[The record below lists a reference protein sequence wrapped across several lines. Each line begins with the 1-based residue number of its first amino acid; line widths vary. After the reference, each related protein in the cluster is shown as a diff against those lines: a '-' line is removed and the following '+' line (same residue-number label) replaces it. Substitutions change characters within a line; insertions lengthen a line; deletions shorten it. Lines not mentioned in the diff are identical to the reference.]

1 MDDIIAK
8 YWAPIWALVSTAITL
23 IMILLGKTYAKKE
36 VVEEMQ
42 RKMDHLNGRMN
53 DLPTRSELHDLHL
66 EIANLRGDL
75 KELSPRLDRVQHM
88 SDLLLENE
96 LKERA

>member
-1 MDDIIAK
+1 MGEFIAK
-8 YWAPIWALVSTAITL
+8 YWAPIWAVISTMITL
-23 IMILLGKTYAKKE
+23 VMVLLSKTYAKKDTVIQLQGE
-36 VVEEMQ
+36 VSEIRGQLKE
-42 RKMDHLNGRMN
+42 
-53 DLPTRSELHDLHL
+53 LPTRQELHNLHL

-96 LKERA
+96 IKEKA

>member
-1 MDDIIAK
+1 MEFIAK
-8 YWAPIWALVSTAITL
+8 YWAPIWAVITTIGLV
-23 IMILLGKTYAKKE
+23 IMALLSKTYAKRDS
-36 VVEEMQ
+36 VVALRQDLTTLET
-42 RKMDHLNGRMN
+42 KFN
-53 DLPTRSELHDLHL
+53 DLPTKTELHSLQL

-96 LKERA
+96 LRENQQ

>member
-1 MDDIIAK
+1 MEWIAK
-8 YWAPIWALVSTAITL
+8 YWAPLWALITTGGL
-23 IMILLGKTYAKKE
+23 VIMALLSKTYAKQE
-36 VVEEMQ
+36 AVDEQ
-42 RKMDHLNGRMN
+42 ARRIDHLEGRM
-53 DLPTRSELHDLHL
+53 DDQPTRKELHDLHL
-66 EIANLRGDL
+66 EIASLRGDL

>member
-1 MDDIIAK
+1 MDVIAK
-8 YWAPIWALVSTAITL
+8 YWAPIWAIFTTLGLV
-23 IMILLGKTYAKKE
+23 IMALLSKTYAKRETVDELRRNLDALETKF
-36 VVEEMQ
+36 
-42 RKMDHLNGRMN
+42 D
-53 DLPTRSELHDLHL
+53 DLPTKTELHNLQL

-96 LKERA
+96 LRENQQ